1 MIPILD
7 KYIIRK
13 YLSTFF
19 FSALLIS
26 MVAVVIDLAENVHKF
41 LKVSLSLSEVL
52 FGYYL
57 PFIPWVNGLLWPLIA
72 LVSVIFFTSR
82 MASDS
87 EIISILNAGVSYN
100 RILVPYLI
108 GASLIAGILWVG
120 INYLIPISN
129 EAKTTFEDEHKLK
142 VREQTHSSDTHFF
155 ISPDSKIFTRHYRKR
170 DTSITTFRLETFD
183 DKGRLIKLIKAD
195 RVEFKEPPHTWSLKD
210 YSVRTLNENNE
221 SLLVAAGETLDTSLN
236 FKPGDFTL
244 NTKQMEIMTT
254 KDLRQYIQREEERG
268 IDNTKKYYIELQR
281 RTADPFTII
290 ILTLIGVAIASRKV
304 RGGTGMHLASG
315 IVVGSAFV
323 LLSKFT
329 VTFAHNL
336 SLSPSLG
343 VWIPNIVFMTIAL
356 AYILKAQK

>member
-1 MIPILD
+1 
-7 KYIIRK
+7 
-13 YLSTFF
+13 
-19 FSALLIS
+19 

-41 LKVSLSLSEVL
+41 LKVSLSISEVL

-57 PFIPWVNGLLWPLIA
+57 YFIPWVNGLLWPLIA

-82 MASDS
+82 MANDS

-108 GASLIAGILWVG
+108 GASLIAGVLWFG
-120 INYLIPISN
+120 INYLIPKSN
-129 EAKTTFEDEHKLK
+129 LEKTEFEEHHKLK

-155 ISPDSKIFTRHYRKR
+155 ISPNSKIFVRYFKKR
-170 DTSITTFRLETFD
+170 DTTIQNFRLETFD
-183 DKGRLIKLIKAD
+183 DKGRLVKLIKAE
-195 RVEFKEPPHTWSLKD
+195 RVNFKEAPHTWTLED
-210 YSVRTLNENNE
+210 YSVRTIEGNKEHLF
-221 SLLVAAGETLDTSLN
+221 VAAGESLDTSLN
-236 FKPGDFTL
+236 FKPEDFIL

-343 VWIPNIVFMTIAL
+343 VWIPNILFMTIAII
-356 AYILKAQK
+356 YIIKAQK